1 MTYYTHRHSSGFYG
15 MKSHKT
21 KREAMEDAQK
31 WCTSP
36 AHSATISR
44 GNRGR
49 GPDIMRYWYDGGLQ
63 FMEY

>member
-1 MTYYTHRHSSGFYG
+1 